1 MYAFTQDVP
10 VTKDIYLDIRKAL
23 GDEPLDGQL
32 VHIVVER
39 DDGLLRY
46 IDVWESKEACDA
58 AFEKR
63 IHPAV
68 FGVLKA
74 RNFRP
79 ASEPKRTEMP
89 ALEVAFG
96 RNTRSVVSAQ
106 R

>member
-1 MYAFTQDVP
+1 MYAYTQDVP
-10 VTKDIYLDIRKAL
+10 IGQDLYAKIRKAL
-23 GDEPLDGQL
+23 GDEPLAGML
-32 VHIVVER
+32 VHVVLER
-39 DDGLLRY
+39 ENGHLRY

-68 FGVLKA
+68 YSVFKEA
-74 RNFRP
+74 KFRP
-79 ASEPKRTEMP
+79 TSEPTRVEMP

-96 RNTRSVVSAQ
+96 HHTKHVVG